1 MHTAKWLLTFLLVA
15 TAIPLRAAP
24 GDGLKAPDDL
34 TWSRW
39 QGRLSIGAATAPRMA
54 GDATGP
60 GTSQGLR
67 PPGFSLMGDY
77 LFGRNFGDGG
87 RASAFRATG
96 GVVFGQRSALWIG
109 APRAGMA
116 PFSVDRRP
124 VGDATFGNG
133 TDGAD
138 PAAAPYVG
146 VGYVGGSARGGW
158 GYSADFGLVGTGG
171 AVKLGRMVGAG
182 QGVEDTLRE
191 LRLSP
196 VLQLGVSYSF

>member
-1 MHTAKWLLTFLLVA
+1 MHTAKWLLTFSLVA
-15 TAIPLRAAP
+15 AAIPLRAAP

-34 TWSRW
+34 NWSRW
-39 QGRLSIGAATAPRMA
+39 QGRLSIGAATPPRVTNDPA
-54 GDATGP
+54 AAVSP
-60 GTSQGLR
+60 GLR

-77 LFGRNFGDGG
+77 LFGRNIGDGG

-109 APRAGMA
+109 APRAAAG

-124 VGDATFGNG
+124 VGDATYGNG
-133 TDGAD
+133 VDGGD

-146 VGYVGGSARGGW
+146 VGYVGGSVRGGW

-171 AVKLGRMVGAG
+171 AVKLGRMISAG
-182 QGVEDTLRE
+182 QGLEDTLRE